1 MEIEK
6 ILQGQ
11 KDFFKTQQ
19 TKNIAFRK
27 MYLEKLRNLLIA
39 NEDILYEA
47 INKDFGKSKFD
58 TFTTEISF
66 LLKDID
72 YYLKKPEISF

>member
-39 NEDILYEA
+39 NEDMLYEA

-72 YYLKKPEISF
+72 YYLKT